1 MKRVISLFI
10 FLLGTVCAVAQ
21 QPTIE
26 VDYNHIR
33 SIVKETPEV
42 YARLLERFEANDS
55 LLTVDE
61 YATIYYGHSFTANY
75 RGSMERWNSLK
86 ELLKGDDLEAAY
98 AEGLKLRKRNPVSLE
113 LLSNMIYLADVLK
126 KEEAKSYVNKY
137 IAIVSTILASGDGR
151 EEQSAFKVICINDE
165 YQLLRNVLRISTL
178 QQQSLIGNCDVMEC
192 EDSDGNSYTFYFD
205 ISRSL
210 NYLMEM
216 LGD

>member
-1 MKRVISLFI
+1 MKRVISLFL
-10 FLLGTVCAVAQ
+10 FLLGTAWAAAQ

-26 VDYNHIR
+26 VNYNRIR
-33 SIVKETPEV
+33 NIVEETPEA

-75 RGSMERWNSLK
+75 RGSMERWDSLK

-113 LLSNMIYLADVLK
+113 LLNSMIYLADTLK
-126 KEEAKSYVNKY
+126 KEAAENYLDKYV
-137 IAIVSTILASGDGR
+137 AIMSVILASGDGK

-165 YQLLRNVLRISTL
+165 YQLLRNVIRISAL
-178 QQQSLIGNCDVMEC
+178 KQQSLMGNCDVMEC
-192 EDSDGNSYTFYFD
+192 EDSDGNSRTFYFD

-210 NYLMEM
+210 DYIKEQFR
-216 LGD
+216 D